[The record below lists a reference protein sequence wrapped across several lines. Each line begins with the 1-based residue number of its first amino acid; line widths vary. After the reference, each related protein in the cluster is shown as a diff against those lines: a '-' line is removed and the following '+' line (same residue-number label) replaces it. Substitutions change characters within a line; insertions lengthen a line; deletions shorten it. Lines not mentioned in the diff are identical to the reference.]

1 MRGEITDL
9 VVNTWAAE
17 LENMLY
23 KVPGKLKGIKE
34 RSHLDGFK
42 KHRVVVSS
50 EDMNK
55 PSSPKTER
63 EAQGKWANMYSCYRH
78 VRTWDRHATGTTRW
92 GSQQTSSLVPV
103 STFHK
108 TM

>member
-1 MRGEITDL
+1 MDL
-9 VVNTWAAE
+9 RN
-17 LENMLY
+17 
-23 KVPGKLKGIKE
+23 I
-34 RSHLDGFK
+34 
-42 KHRVVVSS
+42 RVVVSS

-92 GSQQTSSLVPV
+92 GSHGQVPLFQFQRFIKQCSNNVQDLSVYYVLGNMLRSS
-103 STFHK
+103 FAF
-108 TM
+108 